1 MVPLGLPATA
11 EPGKPDGTS
20 APAAIASIDRAVADV
35 IGGLAAAVVTNP
47 VAKSVL
53 YKAGFSD
60 PGHTE
65 YLAKLSFEQT
75 GNPAWPVM
83 MLWSPEVAV
92 VPVTIHVPFKEVPE
106 RLTRDLIFETGR
118 VVARDLIDRFGIAH
132 PRLAV
137 AGLNPH
143 AGEDGTLGK
152 EDSLIVRPAIE
163 RLIADGIDARGPLA
177 ADTMFHEAA
186 RKTYDAA
193 LCMYHDQALIPI
205 KTLAFD
211 HGVNVTL
218 GLPFVRTSPDHGTA
232 FDIAGTGKADP
243 SSLIAAL
250 KLAARLAAAD
260 QRKQR
265 TPAAAHDASS
275 DLPPLR
281 DVIRRHGLSAKKSL
295 GQNFLLDLN
304 LTGRIARAAGPLGR
318 RDRGR
323 DRPRPR
329 RTDARAARRRRA
341 PSDRGRARSSVPLPR
356 SRRSRRTIRDGSRS
370 SRVTRSNS
378 MRHLFWTAGPRAS
391 SPTCP
396 TTSPPRCWCP
406 G

>member
-1 MVPLGLPATA
+1 MSLALALTLGEAAGIGPDITLAAWARRGALDLPAFYILADPQCLARRAERLSLDVPLEMVTPENARAAFARALPVVPLGLRASA

-35 IGGLAAAVVTNP
+35 MGGLAGAVVTNP
-47 VAKSVL
+47 VAKNVL

-65 YLAKLSFEQT
+65 YLARLSFEQT

-92 VPVTIHVPFKEVPE
+92 VPVTIHVPFKEVTE

-118 VVARDLIDRFGIAH
+118 VLARDLIDRFGIAH

-163 RLIADGIDARGPLA
+163 RLVADGIDARGPLA

-232 FDIAGTGKADP
+232 FDIAGTGKAIP

-260 QRKQR
+260 ERKQR
-265 TPAAAHDASS
+265 TPA
-275 DLPPLR
+275 
-281 DVIRRHGLSAKKSL
+281 
-295 GQNFLLDLN
+295 
-304 LTGRIARAAGPLGR
+304 TARA
-318 RDRGR
+318 
-323 DRPRPR
+323 
-329 RTDARAARRRRA
+329 
-341 PSDRGRARSSVPLPR
+341 
-356 SRRSRRTIRDGSRS
+356 
-370 SRVTRSNS
+370 
-378 MRHLFWTAGPRAS
+378 
-391 SPTCP
+391 
-396 TTSPPRCWCP
+396 
-406 G
+406 